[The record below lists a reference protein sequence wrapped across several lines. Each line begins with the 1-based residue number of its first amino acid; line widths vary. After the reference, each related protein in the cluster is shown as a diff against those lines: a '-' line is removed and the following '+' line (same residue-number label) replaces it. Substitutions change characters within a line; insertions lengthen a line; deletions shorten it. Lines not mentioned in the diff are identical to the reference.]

1 MTVESTKQELKEA
14 IEDCRDFLDN
24 LLTFSGFLTCRD
36 HLCEVQEYM
45 SKPKAEYYTLCMAML
60 QILSRGLVP
69 QLILDEDW
77 DSGEDLLSLSISGFT
92 LFEQSLPIRASFNH
106 DDDTSLK
113 EKAKKLWSR
122 DGIFGELLNKVL
134 DRVEV
139 YR

>member
-24 LLTFSGFLTCRD
+24 LLTPSGFPVCRA
-36 HLCEVQEYM
+36 HLWEVQENT

-60 QILSRGLVP
+60 QILSRGLIP
-69 QLILDEDW
+69 RLILDEGW
-77 DSGEDLLSLSISGFT
+77 DNGEDLLSLSITGFT
-92 LFEQSLPIRASFNH
+92 LFEQSLPIRAPFNR
-106 DDDTSLK
+106 DDDNSLK
-113 EKAKKLWSR
+113 EKAKQQWSR

-134 DRVEV
+134 DRAEV